1 VREVSAA
8 IRATCKVGPVLN
20 IQGQGFLLGLKT
32 RPKAVAVRDALL
44 ARDILVGTSA
54 DPHMLRLLPPLIL
67 AKDHVQRLAHALED
81 LTDAPL

>member
-1 VREVSAA
+1 MLQE
-8 IRATCKVGPVLN
+8 
-20 IQGQGFLLGLKT
+20 LLD
-32 RPKAVAVRDALL
+32 RN
-44 ARDILVGTSA
+44 ILVGTSA

>member
-1 VREVSAA
+1 MMVTFHS
-8 IRATCKVGPVLN
+8 
-20 IQGQGFLLGLKT
+20 
-32 RPKAVAVRDALL
+32 KAWTSITMFGDVAVRLLKMMGHSGTVPSALL

-67 AKDHVQRLAHALED
+67 STENVQRLAKALED

>member
-1 VREVSAA
+1 MVVHPMSPMYNTL
-8 IRATCKVGPVLN
+8 IQFDPHNVGHEP
-20 IQGQGFLLGLKT
+20 
-32 RPKAVAVRDALL
+32 RPKAAAVRDALL

-67 AKDHVQRLAHALED
+67 SLENVQRLAKALED